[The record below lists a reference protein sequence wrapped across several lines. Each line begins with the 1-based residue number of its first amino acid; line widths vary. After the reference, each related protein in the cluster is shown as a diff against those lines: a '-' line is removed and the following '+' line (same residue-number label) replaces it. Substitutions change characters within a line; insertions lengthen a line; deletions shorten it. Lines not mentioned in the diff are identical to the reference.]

1 MRRGPK
7 KMNMEYKDDE
17 LRRLAERFWSGEST
31 LEEEKTLKELV
42 SYSELPEEY
51 EDLAAYFE
59 SMNEMSDELGLDSSF
74 DENILE
80 KIDAQ
85 EQSKIKRLPRTRMFW
100 AAAAVLL
107 LAFALLFFQNQE
119 EKQEV
124 MANEPSQQENHETY
138 TEEELQAAFN
148 QTQAALLLISS
159 KMNSAGSH
167 ADQLNKF
174 HNATTRIKS
183 KQQ

>member
-1 MRRGPK
+1 
-7 KMNMEYKDDE
+7 MEYKDDE

-51 EDLAAYFE
+51 QDLAAYFE

-85 EQSKIKRLPRTRMFW
+85 EQSKIKRLPRNRMFW

-107 LAFALLFFQNQE
+107 LAFGLLFFQNQGE
-119 EKQEV
+119 EQEV
-124 MANEPSQQENHETY
+124 MANDATPQETY
-138 TEEELQAAFN
+138 TEEELQAAFD

-159 KMNSAGSH
+159 KMNRAGSH

-174 HNATTRIKS
+174 HSATTRIKT
-183 KQQ
+183 KQK

>member
-1 MRRGPK
+1 
-7 KMNMEYKDDE
+7 MEYKDDE

-42 SYSELPEEY
+42 AYSELPEEY
-51 EDLAAYFE
+51 ADLAAYFE
-59 SMNEMSDELGLDSSF
+59 SMNEMSNELSLDSSF

-80 KIDAQ
+80 IIDAQ
-85 EQSKIKRLPRTRMFW
+85 EQSKIKILPRARMLW
-100 AAAAVLL
+100 AVAAILL
-107 LAFALLFFQNQE
+107 LAFALLFFQNGE
-119 EKQEV
+119 EQEV
-124 MANEPSQQENHETY
+124 IANQAQQEKNY
-138 TEEELQAAFN
+138 TDEELKAAFN

-159 KMNSAGSH
+159 KMNSAGAH

-174 HNATTRIKS
+174 HSATTRLKS

>member
-59 SMNEMSDELGLDSSF
+59 SMKEMSDELGLDSSF

-85 EQSKIKRLPRTRMFW
+85 EQSKIKRLPRNRMFW

-107 LAFALLFFQNQE
+107 LAFALLFFQNQGE
-119 EKQEV
+119 EQEV
-124 MANEPSQQENHETY
+124 MANDATQENQETY
-138 TEEELQAAFN
+138 TEEELQAAFD

-174 HNATTRIKS
+174 HSATTRIKS